1 MNAWLM
7 VSLGF
12 LTGGLIIFI
21 TDLLL
26 RKAKK
31 IDNNIKDGMTRSLL
45 LVSAITIH
53 NIPEG
58 VAIGVACGSIT
69 YNIPGATM
77 VAAIAL
83 SIGIAL
89 QNFPEG
95 LAVSIPLRRE
105 GYSRFKAFFF
115 GQLSALVEPV
125 AALLG
130 AILVLNVVY
139 ILPFLLALAAG
150 AMIYVVVFELIPE
163 SQSNQ
168 DKDIMAL
175 ATMIGFIIM
184 MALDV
189 GLG

>member
-1 MNAWLM
+1 
-7 VSLGF
+7 
-12 LTGGLIIFI
+12 
-21 TDLLL
+21 
-26 RKAKK
+26 
-31 IDNNIKDGMTRSLL
+31 MTRSLL

-58 VAIGVACGSIT
+58 VAIGVAFGSVT